1 MSYSEE
7 DSFED
12 DDNNNDNIFENEII
26 DDDMEFKLDISKKVI
41 GRLRNYC
48 LYNGLNML
56 SSNNTIYNMADKL

>member
-12 DDNNNDNIFENEII
+12 DNNDIFEYEII
-26 DDDMEFKLDISKKVI
+26 DDDMEFKLDISKEVI